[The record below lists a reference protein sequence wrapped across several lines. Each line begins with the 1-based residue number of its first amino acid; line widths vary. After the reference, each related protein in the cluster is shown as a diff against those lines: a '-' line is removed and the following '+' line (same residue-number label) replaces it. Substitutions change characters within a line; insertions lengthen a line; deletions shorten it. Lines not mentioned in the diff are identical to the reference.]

1 MAHMTNDER
10 CSAIII
16 CRLCAREDVLSLE
29 VSMKNFHSLSEDT
42 PKLKPSNRS
51 FAFVLLNQVFSIS
64 LSKVRLLSSS
74 VKAWYRISS
83 LLFNV

>member
-42 PKLKPSNRS
+42 PKLKPSNRNE
-51 FAFVLLNQVFSIS
+51 VLP
-64 LSKVRLLSSS
+64 
-74 VKAWYRISS
+74 
-83 LLFNV
+83 LFC